1 MNSDQVK
8 QALLDLL
15 NADTEKGR
23 TWFFP
28 SNVSDRYTVILGLDL
43 KQSAKAIGTALISV
57 LLAIL
62 IFRSTAVFPLII
74 YVIVGL
80 VSFGGVWAFYGINNQ
95 LQSSNV
101 LTNQYMIL
109 KYIALGGAVA
119 LIIIAIY
126 QFYKNNYNLIPSVK

>member
-80 VSFGGVWAFYGINNQ
+80 VSFGGVWAFYTIKPITDRPNISISDFIKQ
-95 LQSSNV
+95 RKDFSKRPKV
-101 LTNQYMIL
+101 Y
-109 KYIALGGAVA
+109 
-119 LIIIAIY
+119 
-126 QFYKNNYNLIPSVK
+126 YKKPKERV